1 MNKSKDLFVKWSAE
15 AQKVFIGEVVKLA
28 SLRGILHVALFGYAS
43 VLLRIYR
50 DYASCVRRVLC
61 FLSLKIE
68 ICLIA
73 EFWRAT
79 LFIPM
84 FFSLEP
90 LDCLTA
96 ARRSS
101 EPLDRFR
108 NEVDRYIH
116 SLAPGFL
123 FHVKLDTRAFR
134 VRVSDFLL
142 CPPVAFRSAI
152 ERFGFIDA
160 FGY

>member
-28 SLRGILHVALFGYAS
+28 SLRGILNVALFGYAS
-43 VLLRIYR
+43 VFLRIYR
-50 DYASCVRRVLC
+50 DYASCMRRVLC
-61 FLSLKIE
+61 FLSLKIK

-73 EFWRAT
+73 EFWRTT

-101 EPLDRFR
+101 ESLDGFR
-108 NEVDRYIH
+108 NVVKRH
-116 SLAPGFL
+116 VQRLTPGFL
-123 FHVKLDTRAFR
+123 FHVELDARA
-134 VRVSDFLL
+134 S
-142 CPPVAFRSAI
+142 
-152 ERFGFIDA
+152 
-160 FGY
+160 